1 METSRFQS
9 QTVGN
14 LRVVGSFDNNGTIK
28 RTYRCWATFRKDE
41 SPGTVTNP
49 TVAGTR
55 VMFAPARLFD
65 YATSEPSIPRA
76 FAPPPN
82 ARIVAFTVAGKTVT
96 DQTTLANLNT
106 AFASL
111 PAGQATYTL
120 GVQRC
125 PLANSFGADD
135 KPSRDTTAA
144 FTVRTYSH
152 IAATTPALAE
162 REQQLSNAGVRVAGR
177 TVELATSGT
186 DTTNPYFFYY
196 QYLSPAA
203 QPGVFATNRHIGVV
217 HEGVDRSFAQSGG
230 TPLRFAWDAPPCY
243 GNAVITTSNPGLAL
257 VLLFST
263 NRVTGMT
270 AAGTGTGLGDY
281 AQSAVLTDL
290 TLDVT
295 FELEIDKNN
304 DPLNLPAYTNGAWTS
319 TEYAGIIE

>member
-9 QTVGN
+9 QTVAN
-14 LRVVGSFDNNGTIK
+14 LRVVGSFDNNGIIK

-41 SPGTVTNP
+41 SPTTVFTGAA
-49 TVAGTR
+49 VGTR

-96 DQTTLANLNT
+96 DVATLAALNVN
-106 AFASL
+106 FASL

-125 PLANSFGADD
+125 PLANSSGVDD
-135 KPSRDTTAA
+135 KGSRDPTSA
-144 FTVRTYSH
+144 FTVKAY
-152 IAATTPALAE
+152 AYNGVPATAKT
-162 REQQLSNAGVRVAGR
+162 LSTAGVRTGGETA
-177 TVELATSGT
+177 ELATHAST
-186 DTTNPYFFYY
+186 DFTNPYFYFY
-196 QYLSPAA
+196 QFLSPAV
-203 QPGVFATNRHIGVV
+203 QPGIFAANKHIGVV
-217 HEGVDRSFAQSGG
+217 HEGVDKAFAQSGG
-230 TPLRFAWDAPPCY
+230 TPLRFAWDAQPCY
-243 GNAVITTSNPGLAL
+243 GANAITVTNPGLAL

-263 NRVTGMT
+263 NRLGTPT
-270 AAGTGTGLGDY
+270 ALGTGTLQGDF
-281 AQSAVLTDL
+281 AHSATLVDL

>member
-41 SPGTVTNP
+41 SPGTIIAAN
-49 TVAGTR
+49 TVGTR
-55 VMFAPARLFD
+55 LMFAPARLFD

-96 DQTTLANLNT
+96 DQTTLASLNT
-106 AFASL
+106 LFASL
-111 PAGQATYTL
+111 PAGQATYAL

-125 PLANSFGADD
+125 PLANSFGVDD
-135 KPSRDTTAA
+135 KPSRDTTAGFA
-144 FTVRTYSH
+144 VRTYGHNQAPAAIPSQTLLDPTTSLRWALRTPEL
-152 IAATTPALAE
+152 IAAV
-162 REQQLSNAGVRVAGR
+162 G
-177 TVELATSGT
+177 
-186 DTTNPYFFYY
+186 DITNPYFYYY
-196 QYLSPAA
+196 QHLSPAVS
-203 QPGVFATNRHIGVV
+203 PGVFAVNRHIGVV
-217 HEGVDRSFAQSGG
+217 HEGVDRAFAQSGG

-243 GNAVITTSNPGLAL
+243 GNAAITVSNPGLAL

-263 NRVTGMT
+263 NRSATLT
-270 AAGTGTGLGDY
+270 AAGTATLQGDF

-319 TEYAGIIE
+319 TEYMGIIE